1 MGSVVS
7 DGLSV
12 SLVDCPEPRELE
24 REWRALEAQAEA
36 SFFTS
41 WTWIGCWLSR
51 LEPTL
56 RPRLL
61 RAERGDRTVGLGLVV
76 AHRSFRLR
84 VLPLRCLQVH
94 ATGDPRHDDI
104 TIEHNALL
112 IVKEGR
118 AKIEEAMLG
127 HLCSP
132 GFGWDSIFFPGVS
145 TMPSLDGLPALNMV
159 TETASSPAYAVDLD
173 PIRGGAGGD
182 YLSQVS
188 RNTRS
193 QIRRGVKAYE
203 QFGSVRVSV
212 ARDKAEALL
221 FLSRLKNLHQR
232 AWTARGQAGAFANP
246 LFEVFHADV
255 IERGMEQGQIF
266 LLRVHAG
273 DQDIGYLYNFAHE
286 RTISAYQSGFNYGAL
301 EKNSHPGL
309 VSHALAIQHFLDAG
323 YSEYDFLAGDSRYKR
338 QLSTRN
344 YDIVT
349 LALHRDN
356 FSLRLQKQ
364 WRALKQQLKS
374 ARGAEAPA
382 QEDPEAA

>member
-7 DGLSV
+7 DGLNV
-12 SLVDCPEPRELE
+12 SLVDCPEARELE
-24 REWRALEAQAEA
+24 SEWRALEAQAEA
-36 SFFTS
+36 SFFIS

-51 LEPTL
+51 LEPAL

-61 RAERGDRTVGLGLVV
+61 RAERGDRVVGLGLVV
-76 AHRSFRLR
+76 AHRCFRLR
-84 VLPLRCLQVH
+84 AIPLRCLQVH

-112 IVKEGR
+112 VAKEGS
-118 AKIEEAMLG
+118 ATIEEAMLG

-132 GFGWDSIFFPGVS
+132 GFGWDSIFIPGVS
-145 TMPSLDGLPALNMV
+145 AMPPLDGLSPLNMV

-173 PIRGGAGGD
+173 PIRSGGGD
-182 YLSQVS
+182 YLGQVS

-203 QFGSVRVSV
+203 QFGSVKVSL
-212 ARDKAEALL
+212 ARDKEEALL
-221 FLSRLKNLHQR
+221 FLSRLKDLHQR
-232 AWTARGQAGAFANP
+232 TWTARGQAGAFANP
-246 LFEVFHADV
+246 LFEVFHAGL
-255 IERGMEQGQIF
+255 IERGMAQGQIF

-286 RTISAYQSGFNYGAL
+286 GTISAYQSGFNYGLL

-338 QLSTRN
+338 QLATRN

-349 LALHRDN
+349 LSIHRN
-356 FSLRLQKQ
+356 NLSRRLQKQ
-364 WRALKQQLKS
+364 WRALKHRLRPAQ
-374 ARGAEAPA
+374 GAESSA
-382 QEDPEAA
+382 QEESEAA